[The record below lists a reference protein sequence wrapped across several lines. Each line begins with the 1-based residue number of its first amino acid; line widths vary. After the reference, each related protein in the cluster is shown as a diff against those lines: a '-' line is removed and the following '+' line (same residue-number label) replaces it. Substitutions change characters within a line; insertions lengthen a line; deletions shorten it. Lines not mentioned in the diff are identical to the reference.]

1 MRQSSQEATAV
12 IPVRGGC
19 LGRGG
24 GGGVGEKHLGS
35 GHILNAEPSGF
46 AQGLMS
52 MRERGE

>member
-1 MRQSSQEATAV
+1 M
-12 IPVRGGC
+12 PGPG
-19 LGRGG
+19 GG